1 MPKIISIV
9 RNTLQFISYLTSRFS
24 EDACLTTAAALSFTT
39 ILSLVPL
46 MAVMLA
52 VLSAF
57 PAFHNLIERT
67 QDFIFQNFVPASG
80 EVIQNY
86 IQQFVDQASDLPG
99 LGIVFLILTALFL
112 MNTIDAALNNI
123 WRVQRNR
130 RLISKFLIYWSV
142 LTLGPVLLAVSIAIT
157 SYLIS
162 LPLFVESIT
171 IGSMKPTLLTLM
183 PFMAT
188 TLALTMLY
196 IIVPNL
202 NVPVY
207 MGITGGV
214 LAAVLF
220 EVAKKGFT
228 VYVTSVPTYATLYG
242 ALAII
247 PIFLIW
253 IYVSWIIVLLGAE
266 ISSCLATFS
275 VYRDKLARERSG

>member
-1 MPKIISIV
+1 
-9 RNTLQFISYLTSRFS
+9 
-24 EDACLTTAAALSFTT
+24 
-39 ILSLVPL
+39 